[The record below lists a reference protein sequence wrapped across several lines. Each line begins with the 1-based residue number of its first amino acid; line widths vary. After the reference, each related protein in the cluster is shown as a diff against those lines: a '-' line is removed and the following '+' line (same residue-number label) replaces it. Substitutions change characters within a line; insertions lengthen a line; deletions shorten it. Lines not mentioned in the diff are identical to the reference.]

1 MREGGINCAVTRRY
15 KVVSAELTFFA
26 RQLSR
31 VTKTWRPSLM
41 RSQPSIADEESPAR
55 GTASCAPATLDQ
67 PSDRSEEREIED
79 VPRADGEE
87 EEPPFT
93 EDEVLQ
99 MHDEIRE
106 LAVGMYTD
114 KTELDNFLGE
124 LDAELQENAD
134 LQERRDSGPPP
145 PLCTHGPPSASHAP
159 PPPPPSAGF
168 LCL

>member
-1 MREGGINCAVTRRY
+1 
-15 KVVSAELTFFA
+15 
-26 RQLSR
+26 
-31 VTKTWRPSLM
+31 M

-55 GTASCAPATLDQ
+55 GSASCAPATLDE

-93 EDEVLQ
+93 QDEVQQ

-124 LDAELQENAD
+124 LDAELEENAD
-134 LQERRDSGPPP
+134 LQERRQRPAAT
-145 PLCTHGPPSASHAP
+145 PLPTPSHP
-159 PPPPPSAGF
+159 RPTPRLHRPPSAGF
-168 LCL
+168 VCL

>member
-1 MREGGINCAVTRRY
+1 
-15 KVVSAELTFFA
+15 
-26 RQLSR
+26 
-31 VTKTWRPSLM
+31 M

-55 GTASCAPATLDQ
+55 RSASCAPATLDE

-114 KTELDNFLGE
+114 KTEHDNFLNE

-134 LQERRDSGPPP
+134 LQERRLWPTAS
-145 PLCTHGPPSASHAP
+145 PLPTPSPIRAP
-159 PPPPPSAGF
+159 R
-168 LCL
+168 LCLSSCVQGRCSSREC

>member
-1 MREGGINCAVTRRY
+1 
-15 KVVSAELTFFA
+15 
-26 RQLSR
+26 
-31 VTKTWRPSLM
+31 M

-67 PSDRSEEREIED
+67 PSDRSEEQEIED

-145 PLCTHGPPSASHAP
+145 PLPTPSRIRVPRPASTAP
-159 PPPPPSAGF
+159 LRRFPLPLDAEVDT
-168 LCL
+168 L